1 MKNQVIYSEAQ
12 LEQAQAIVDANV
24 EKMTIVKKTGYDSQF
39 GYVSIIT
46 MSDKDNKAFTY
57 KGTSFPVAVS
67 VGDIIEIKGTIKHG
81 EYKETKQSF
90 VQRVKVLN

>member
-1 MKNQVIYSEAQ
+1 
-12 LEQAQAIVDANV
+12 
-24 EKMTIVKKTGYDSQF
+24 MTIIKKTGYESQF
-39 GYVSIIT
+39 GYVQIIT
-46 MSDKDNKAFTY
+46 MSDSENRAFTY
-57 KGTSFPVAVS
+57 KGTRFPVVVR